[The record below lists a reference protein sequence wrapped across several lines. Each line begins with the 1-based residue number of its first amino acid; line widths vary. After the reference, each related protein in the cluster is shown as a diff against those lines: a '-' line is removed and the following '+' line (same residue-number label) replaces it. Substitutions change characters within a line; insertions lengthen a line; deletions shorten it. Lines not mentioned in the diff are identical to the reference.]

1 MTSSLGVLS
10 DDLLAER
17 VELTRVVDADVKLAR
32 IVVELELEVGR
43 RSGGDGRGRRGGAG
57 GSGGA
62 GGGGGVAGSSGCRFG
77 VGDVAWVDSV
87 YVGVVLAC
95 RGRST
100 NNVWKFHRR

>member
-57 GSGGA
+57 G
-62 GGGGGVAGSSGCRFG
+62 GGGVAGSSGCRFG